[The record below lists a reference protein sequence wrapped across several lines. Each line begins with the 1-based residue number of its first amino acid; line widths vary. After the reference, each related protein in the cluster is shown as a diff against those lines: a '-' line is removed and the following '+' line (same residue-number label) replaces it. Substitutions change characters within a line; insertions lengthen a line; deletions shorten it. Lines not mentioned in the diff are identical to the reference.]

1 MSRRN
6 EAPVCGVKVVRR
18 GTKQMNKKM
27 RSAMIASASVVAV
40 VCATEAAAYDA
51 QAAVRGE
58 NVKLQW
64 NIPAQPLSDALIAW
78 SEQSNYVVLIQD
90 DLAAGVQSQALM
102 GAYTSFEAL
111 ERLLTPSTLTY
122 KIRNET
128 TLVVTPRLQP
138 ASMTVPA
145 ETSNA
150 ASMRSTQS
158 AETVEERDDQQQ
170 SRPRPGD
177 GQAANEQD
185 QVVVT
190 GTRIKGARP
199 TSPVVTITQE
209 DMRLQG
215 QNNLGEVIRA
225 LPQNFAGGQNPGVAF
240 GAAVGSMQGN
250 SNATGSSALNLRGLG
265 SDATLTLLNGSRL
278 AYDGFGQAV
287 DVSVIPV
294 TAIERV
300 EILLD
305 GASAIYGSD
314 AVGGVANIVLKRDYD
329 GAELRARVGAATDG
343 GYEQQQY
350 TAVAG
355 TNWSSGGFLITG
367 DYSHNESVKAKHRQY
382 LEHILNQNL
391 TIYPE
396 QTQKSALFSAHQ
408 EAGANAV
415 LRIDAFYADRSSD
428 STFQTSPSSLIQQE
442 RDSTIWGVTPSFEV
456 KLPGDWSARLHGA
469 FGRNEALLGQ
479 PSFSVSTGEQISN
492 SVSESFNGAQAAGL
506 EAEGP
511 VFNLP
516 GGESRVSVGGGWRE
530 SSFDRRVVNI
540 LTSSVSS
547 ELDAEES
554 SYYVYG
560 EANLPLVSEDQN
572 IPLVKRFTLNAA
584 LRFEDYNS
592 FGSATTPKIGA
603 LWRLAPGF
611 DLKASW
617 GRSFKVPTLFQRH
630 LATSLTLRT
639 AAQHGA
645 VGAPPDAQVIFFSSG
660 GSPNLTPETAEII
673 TAGLVAAPEFLPDFT
688 LEFGWF
694 DIDYT
699 NRVERPISVFT
710 QALSDPIFAEF
721 VILNPTVDEQNATFA
736 AAGLPVG
743 TFTFNQAGAPY
754 DPAKAIAIIDNRFT
768 NVSSQS
774 VQGVDLT
781 ARYRT
786 ELRGGD
792 LSLSVNGNWITEG
805 TRKLTDL
812 APVEQTAGVNFW
824 PADFKG
830 RLGAGWSRDGFTLN
844 AGLNHT
850 AGIIDRG
857 VTPNVK
863 RDSMTTVDLVV
874 DYQAKL
880 GVVGDVGF
888 NLAVTSLF
896 NEAPPFLAPP
906 ISSIASLLVNYDSTN
921 YSALGRLVSAT
932 VTKRF

>member
-1 MSRRN
+1 M
-6 EAPVCGVKVVRR
+6 K
-18 GTKQMNKKM
+18 NKK
-27 RSAMIASASVVAV
+27 RNAIAASVSAIAL
-40 VCATEAAAYDA
+40 VCAAEAADRTSGL
-51 QAAVRGE
+51 AAADNGVAI
-58 NVKLQW
+58 QW
-64 NIPAQPLSDALIAW
+64 NIPAQPLTDALIAW

-90 DLAAGVQSQALM
+90 DLTAGIRSPELA
-102 GAYTSFEAL
+102 GAFTSFEAL
-111 ERLLTPSTLTY
+111 ERLLASSGLTY

-138 ASMTVPA
+138 ASMTLPA

-150 ASMRSTQS
+150 ASMRSAQS
-158 AETVEERDDQQQ
+158 AETLEDRDDQQQ
-170 SRPRPGD
+170 SRPPVGD
-177 GQAANEQD
+177 QQAANDQD

-314 AVGGVANIVLKRDYD
+314 AVGGVANIVLKRDYE

-350 TAVAG
+350 TGVAG

-367 DYSHNESVKAKHRQY
+367 DYSHNESVKAKHRKY

-408 EAGANAV
+408 EAGVNAV
-415 LRIDAFYADRSSD
+415 LRVDAFYADRSSD

-442 RDSTIWGVTPSFEV
+442 RDSSIWGVTPSFEV
-456 KLPGDWSARLHGA
+456 TLPGDWSARLHGA
-469 FGRNEALLGQ
+469 FGRNEAVLAQ
-479 PSFSVSTGEQISN
+479 PSFSVATGEQLSN
-492 SVSESFNGAQAAGL
+492 SVSESFNGAKAAGL

-511 VFNLP
+511 VFTLP
-516 GGESRVSVGGGWRE
+516 GGESRVSIGGGWRE
-530 SSFDRRVVNI
+530 SSFDRRVVNV
-540 LTSSVSS
+540 LTGSVSS

-572 IPLVKRFTLNAA
+572 IPLVERFTLNAA
-584 LRFEDYNS
+584 LRYENYDS

-630 LATSLTLRT
+630 LATSLTLRP

-645 VGAPPDAQVIFFSSG
+645 VGAPADAQVIFFSSG

-673 TAGLVAAPEFLPDFT
+673 TAGFVAAPAFLPDFT

-694 DIDYT
+694 DIDYA

-736 AAGLPVG
+736 ASGLPVG

-786 ELRGGD
+786 DLRGGD
-792 LSLSVNGNWITEG
+792 LSLSVNGNWITEA

-812 APVEQTAGVNFW
+812 APVEPTAGVNFW

-844 AGLNHT
+844 ASLNHT

-888 NLAVTSLF
+888 NLAVTNLF

-906 ISSIASLLVNYDSTN
+906 IASIASLLVNYDSTN